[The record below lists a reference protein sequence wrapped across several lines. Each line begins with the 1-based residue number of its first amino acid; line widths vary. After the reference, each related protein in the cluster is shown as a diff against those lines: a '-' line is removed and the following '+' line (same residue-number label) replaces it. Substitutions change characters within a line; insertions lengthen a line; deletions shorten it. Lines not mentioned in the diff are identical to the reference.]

1 MKRLLKIVLIL
12 ILLGSAAIFLE
23 NRYINIVPDGNKLI
37 IDEDA
42 VNESWQ
48 IVQYGDDNGNQ
59 MMCYTIEGNKHGLV
73 IVDGGYYDDEPQ
85 AEYVRKMIKDNG
97 GKVDAWIL
105 THFDSD
111 HAGLFEKIEETNPEF
126 KINELYIQDVPN
138 DIELLKENAPWE
150 KEFDT
155 FEKFNNSNYTNIG
168 KINKVHAGDEYDFIG
183 LKMKVLSSYDEWI
196 DEESNNLLNNG
207 SIIFKLY
214 GNNESMIF
222 CGDVQDKKIAEY
234 IMENYGDDIPSDYI
248 QVGHHGNNSFPKE
261 FYELVNPKIAFFPAP
276 TWLMDNISGIEWF
289 TVGTIR
295 EWFKEMNT
303 QIYWHK
309 DTPASVIMY

>member
-1 MKRLLKIVLIL
+1 MKKLFKILVLFLIIGAIIYTGDRLYKN
-12 ILLGSAAIFLE
+12 GE
-23 NRYINIVPDGNKLI
+23 KNDLI
-37 IDEDA
+37 IDQDA
-42 VNESWQ
+42 PNDAWQ
-48 IVQYGDDNGNQ
+48 ITQYGDDNGNQ
-59 MMCYTIEGNKHGLV
+59 MMCYVIEGNKHGLV

-85 AEYVRKMIKDNG
+85 AEYVRGQIRDNG

-126 KINELYIQDVPN
+126 KIDNLFIQDVPN

-150 KEFDT
+150 EEFDC
-155 FEKFNNSNYTNIG
+155 FERFNNSNYTNIE
-168 KINKVHAGDEYDFIG
+168 NMHKVHSGESYDFIG
-183 LKMKVLSSYDEWI
+183 LNMKVLSSYDKWI
-196 DEESNNLLNNG
+196 DEEMGNLLNNG
-207 SIIFKLY
+207 SIVFKLSTEK
-214 GNNESMIF
+214 ESMLF
-222 CGDVQDKKIAEY
+222 CADTQDKKVEDY
-234 IMENYGDDIPSDYI
+234 IMENFKDDLPSDYI
-248 QVGHHGNNSFPKE
+248 QVGHHGNNKFTKE
-261 FYELVNPKIAFFPAP
+261 FYETVNPKIAFFPAP

-295 EWFKEMNT
+295 EWFKEMGV